1 MRSVK
6 HLLHAFDGFKPSE
19 VIRIDIILGVLTG
32 AAAAFWIYKS
42 PKGFSNVLPELIA
55 VVGVMVGA
63 VLSVLG
69 IQIAFLDSVFLR
81 KILAMGRSPVRY
93 MLPFL
98 FTICI
103 GVISEL
109 VLILCIATSDISRFI
124 AVSLGGLAVFLSVWT
139 IASLLLCLD
148 TLVQFIELKKEAAF
162 VPDDIELP
170 EPDNE

>member
-6 HLLHAFDGFKPSE
+6 YLLRAFDGFKPSE
-19 VIRIDIILGVLTG
+19 ILRIDLFLGLLTG
-32 AAAAFWIYKS
+32 VAAAFWIHKS
-42 PKGFSNVLPELIA
+42 PKGFNDVLPELIA

-69 IQIAFLDSVFLR
+69 IQIAFLDSAFLR
-81 KILAMGRSPVRY
+81 KIFAMGYSPVRY

-109 VLILCIATSDISRFI
+109 ALILCIATSDLSQFI

-148 TLVQFIELKKEAAF
+148 TLVQFIELKKEAAY
-162 VPDDIELP
+162 VPDDLDLP
-170 EPDNE
+170 EPENE